1 MYYNTII
8 EKQLDKPEG
17 TESPPL
23 RRWAHPNPAS
33 LTGAEFSL
41 LARRIL

>member
-1 MYYNTII
+1 MYSNII
-8 EKQLDKPEG
+8 SKKQFNKPDG

-23 RRWAHPNPAS
+23 RRWAHPKPAS

-41 LARRIL
+41 LASKIL